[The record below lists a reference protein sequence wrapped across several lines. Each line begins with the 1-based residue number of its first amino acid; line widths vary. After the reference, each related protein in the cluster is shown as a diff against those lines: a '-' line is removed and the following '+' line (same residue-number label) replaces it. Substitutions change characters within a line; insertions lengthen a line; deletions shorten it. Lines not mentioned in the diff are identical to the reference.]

1 MNIFYNI
8 KNLIRESIK
17 PLIDKY
23 NINLKEVEN
32 FTVEIPKNK
41 NYGDLSSNIAIIFS
55 KVSKTNPL
63 LIAEEIKIQICKKL
77 NLLNSLDIVKPGFL
91 NFKFKNEFQHTFLH
105 NLKESFS
112 TSFNIK
118 KKKILL
124 EFVSANPTG
133 PLHVGHCRGAIFGDT
148 LANLLSFIGNNV
160 SREYYINDYGNQITY
175 FVKSVYY
182 RILELEKKKNFLMIQ
197 IYTHRI
203 I

>member
-91 NFKFKNEFQHTFLH
+91 NFKFKNEFWHIFLH

-112 TSFNIK
+112 KSFNIK

-160 SREYYINDYGNQITY
+160 SREYYINDYG
-175 FVKSVYY
+175 KSDY
-182 RILELEKKKNFLMIQ
+182 IFC
-197 IYTHRI
+197 
-203 I
+203 

>member
-8 KNLIRESIK
+8 KNLIRESIE
-17 PLIDKY
+17 PLIGKY
-23 NINLKEVEN
+23 NINFKEVEN

-55 KVSKTNPL
+55 KVSKTNPS
-63 LIAEEIKIQICKKL
+63 LIAEEIKTQICKKL
-77 NLLNSLDIVKPGFL
+77 NLINSVDIVKPGFL
-91 NFKFKNEFQHTFLH
+91 NFKFKNKFWHTFLH
-105 NLKESFS
+105 NLEESFS
-112 TSFNIK
+112 TSFDIK

-148 LANLLSFIGNNV
+148 LANLLSFVGNKV

-182 RILELEKKKNFLMIQ
+182 RILELEKKKKFPNDPDL
-197 IYTHRI
+197 
-203 I
+203 